1 MEFDENNSELEETS
15 EIEENSEIASEESSE
30 ESSEIDYSSLLESMQ
45 GTLESNSETLVLVQE
60 DLEASNNRLDH
71 VVTFLFIF
79 AAAAFIFYI
88 WRIFYGWFYKSV

>member
-1 MEFDENNSELEETS
+1 MEESS
-15 EIEENSEIASEESSE
+15 EIEENSEISSEEFSEESSE
-30 ESSEIDYSSLLESMQ
+30 VDYSSILESMQ

-60 DLEASNNRLDH
+60 DLAASNNRLDH

-79 AAAAFIFYI
+79 ACAAFIFYI